1 MKKKTAK
8 QESPENSKFKS
19 SASISDKIEDS
30 IGESQSLSHSK
41 GKNIT
46 ESYDTDTFE
55 DQSASAS
62 KQASDSKKG
71 GGGIQYWPGKDA
83 VEISVS
89 VSQSRPEDD
98 SGAQDGVLSANA
110 MEEYMKKK
118 MGGGAAQTS
127 HKPSNKKDDIGSSG
141 GYTDE
146 DFESISK
153 S

>member
-1 MKKKTAK
+1 MMKKKTAK
-8 QESPENSKFKS
+8 TESPENSKFKS

-71 GGGIQYWPGKDA
+71 GGIQYWPGKDA

-89 VSQSRPEDD
+89 VS
-98 SGAQDGVLSANA
+98 
-110 MEEYMKKK
+110 
-118 MGGGAAQTS
+118 
-127 HKPSNKKDDIGSSG
+127 
-141 GYTDE
+141 
-146 DFESISK
+146 
-153 S
+153 